1 MVHWD
6 DRNGIPRGALSALPV
21 LVFPTLLGAI
31 ALLISPDRSAGMAT
45 VIFTTVA
52 FAWYLLGGAIA
63 LTHVRRRLHERRALA
78 AIRGEVAAAP
88 ECVWISNQQGA
99 ILFANPAACDRFGD
113 ISGQGI
119 QDFLMRFR
127 ADGDAAF
134 DIMSR
139 QAQRGGCAELELQ
152 EGDCLAL
159 SCASDAPLQ
168 IWSYHLA
175 GAMDCGAQAAASVD
189 LAGDEDGLEALPVA
203 LLRFSRDGTILRAN
217 QTARDLLEG
226 RVPAD
231 GGQLNLGS
239 VLDGPGRALG
249 EWITDIY
256 DGRIV
261 ATPEML
267 RMRAGDRRAD
277 AGERYFQVSLTPD
290 HSRPGSMLAV
300 LIDASAQKTLEV
312 QFAQSQK
319 MQAIGQ
325 LAGGVAHDFNNLL
338 TAIRGHCD
346 LLMLRHDRGDPDYAD
361 LDQIS
366 QNANRAAALVGQ
378 LLAFSRKQTLRPET
392 LSVRD
397 ILAELTH
404 LLNRL
409 VGEPITLTIQ
419 HEAALKAIRADK
431 RQLEQVIMNLVVNAR
446 DAMPDGGDVVV
457 STRNISLREGLSK
470 GRFVLPQGD
479 YVQIAVQDEGTGI
492 SSENLDK
499 IFEPFFTTKPTG
511 EGTGLGLST
520 VYGIVKQSGGY
531 VVCDSVLGEGTCFT
545 LYFPA
550 HEVAEAEMQPQIVAS
565 VAAAPSAETGQKVL
579 LVEDEAPVRAFASR
593 ALKLKGY
600 DVAEA
605 ENAEQALQIIQAQEV
620 GFDLF
625 VTDVVMPG
633 MDGPTW
639 VRLARETY
647 PQTPVIFMSGY
658 TEGNFAEGAEP
669 LANSTFLAKPFTL
682 AELARTVQ
690 DRLAAPKGTH

>member
-21 LVFPTLLGAI
+21 LVFPTLIGAI
-31 ALLISPDRSAGMAT
+31 ALLVFPDRSAGMAT
-45 VIFTTVA
+45 IIFATVA

-88 ECVWISNQQGA
+88 EPVWISNQKGV

-113 ISGQGI
+113 SAGQGI
-119 QDFLMRFR
+119 QEFLIRFR
-127 ADGDAAF
+127 ADGDTAF
-134 DIMSR
+134 EIMSR
-139 QAQRGGCAELELQ
+139 QAQRGGCAELDLQ
-152 EGDCLAL
+152 DGDCLAL

-168 IWSYHLA
+168 VWSYHLA
-175 GAMDCGAQAAASVD
+175 GEMACDSQGTVAAD
-189 LAGDEDGLEALPVA
+189 LASDDDGLEALPVA
-203 LLRFSRDGTILRAN
+203 LLRFARDGTILRAN
-217 QTARDLLEG
+217 QTARDLLDG

-231 GGQLNLGS
+231 GGRLNLGA

-249 EWITDIY
+249 EWISDIY
-256 DGRIV
+256 DGRIL
-261 ATPEML
+261 AAPEML
-267 RMRAGDRRAD
+267 RMRTGDRRTD
-277 AGERYFQVSLTPD
+277 AGERYFQVSLSPD

-346 LLMLRHDRGDPDYAD
+346 LLMLRHDSGDPDYAD

-392 LSVRD
+392 LSIRD
-397 ILAELTH
+397 ILADLTH

-446 DAMPDGGDVVV
+446 DAMPGGGDVVV
-457 STRNISLREGLSK
+457 STRNISLRDGLSK
-470 GRFVLPQGD
+470 GRFVLPKGD
-479 YVQIAVQDEGTGI
+479 YVQISVQDQGTGI
-492 SSENLDK
+492 STENLDK

-531 VVCDSVLGEGTCFT
+531 VVCDSVLGEGTCFS

-550 HEVAEAEMQPQIVAS
+550 HETVEPEARPQAMAS
-565 VAAAPSAETGQKVL
+565 VAAVPATETGQKVL

-600 DVAEA
+600 DVVEA
-605 ENAEQALQIIQAQEV
+605 ENAEDALEIIQAHDV
-620 GFDLF
+620 AFDLF

-639 VRLARETY
+639 VRLAREIY
-647 PQTPVIFMSGY
+647 PQIPVIFMSGY
-658 TEGNFAEGAEP
+658 TEGSFADGAEP
-669 LANSTFLAKPFTL
+669 LGNSTFLAKPFTL
-682 AELARTVQ
+682 SELAKTVQ
-690 DRLAAPKGTH
+690 DQLAAPKGVH